1 MKSSELNWLSA
12 NQPSVSEQVVLVDAY
27 DSFNEEIEQKVALK
41 IIAMM
46 KRSDHTISFALED
59 VSI

>member
-1 MKSSELNWLSA
+1 M
-12 NQPSVSEQVVLVDAY
+12 VLVDAY

-46 KRSDHTISFALED
+46 KRSDHTISFALKD